1 MNRGVNVVKK
11 KQKSNI
17 WKLPGKVFFVFFL
30 CLCILFG
37 RYCYLALS
45 PTVNGHDIQKFAS
58 NRNTV
63 AKTLTAKRGT
73 IYDSTGN
80 VLAHNVTSYT
90 LIAYLDEKRST
101 KSKINHVK
109 DIDSTAKALALVLE
123 ADEADIKKRL
133 TKGKDEGKYQIELG
147 LAGKNITELKKG
159 EIEALNLPGI
169 DFTETYKRYY
179 PNGDF
184 ASYILGY
191 AKTNEKTDKDGKV
204 VTSIDGELGIEAK
217 FDELLKGTDGYLSY
231 QQDRLGY
238 KIPDTQETRID
249 AIDGSNIYL
258 TLDASIQ
265 RFVETEVKAME
276 EEYKPDWSVIAV
288 MDAKTGDI
296 LGASSSPSFN
306 PNTRDVKSYEN
317 LLVSNAFEPG
327 STMKIYTYMCAIE
340 KGTYKG
346 NDTFKSGSIEVADA
360 TIKDWNNTGWGTI
373 NFDKGFE
380 YSSNVGVTN
389 MINKFIDKND
399 LKTCLNKYGFG
410 KTTGIDLARESAG
423 KIGFKYPVEVAN
435 AAFGQ
440 GINTTV
446 VQHLKALTLI
456 SNNGKMLTPHIVSK
470 IVNPNT
476 GETTYKRKV
485 EQSGR
490 VVSQS
495 TVNTMRDLMFN
506 VVNSEDP
513 LATGKRY
520 KVEGFDVIGKTG
532 TAQIASERGGYLK
545 GDNAYVYSFAG
556 MYPKDDP
563 EVIIYAAIKKP
574 NVGSYHMLATAVTNI
589 MKNIAKYRNMF
600 TEVTS
605 QSNINSLTLNSYVNK
620 KTADIKTDLESLG
633 IKPIIIGGG
642 DKIIN
647 QYPSKGEK
655 VLSYDKVI
663 LITNGD
669 KNKMPD
675 LTGYS
680 RSEAIY
686 VMNALGYDS
695 EIEGYGYVTSQSIK
709 AGDDVGSNKIK
720 ITLSPK
726 YDEVNKE

>member
-1 MNRGVNVVKK
+1 MAQK

-17 WKLPGKVFFVFFL
+17 WKLPWKVFFVFFV
-30 CLCILFG
+30 CIAVLFG

-45 PTVNGHDIQKFAS
+45 PTINGHNIKEFAN

-63 AKTLTAKRGT
+63 AKKLVADRGT
-73 IYDSTGN
+73 IYDSSGE

-101 KSKINHVK
+101 KTRINHVK
-109 DIDSTAKALALVLE
+109 DVDSTADALAKVLD
-123 ADEADIKKRL
+123 ADASDIKKRL
-133 TKGKDEGKYQIELG
+133 NKGKEDGKYQIELG
-147 LAGKNITELKKG
+147 TAGKDLTEIKKS
-159 EIEALNLPGI
+159 EIEGLNLPGI
-169 DFTETYKRYY
+169 DFTENYKRYY

-191 AKTNEKTDKDGKV
+191 AKSNEKKDKDGKL
-204 VTSIDGELGIEAK
+204 VTTIDGELGIEAK
-217 FDELLKGTDGYLSY
+217 FNDLLKGTDGYLQY

-238 KIPDTQETRID
+238 KIPDTKETRIE

-258 TLDASIQ
+258 TIDSSIQ

-276 EEYKPDWSVIAV
+276 EEYKPEFTILTV

-296 LGASSSPSFN
+296 LASASTPSFN
-306 PNTRDVKSYEN
+306 PNKRDIKSYEN

-346 NDTFKSGSIEVADA
+346 TDTFRSGSIDIADA
-360 TIKDWNNTGWGTI
+360 TIKDWNNHGWGTI
-373 NFDKGFE
+373 NYDKGFE
-380 YSSNVGVTN
+380 YSSNVGVSS

-399 LKTCLNKYGFG
+399 LKTCFNKYGFG
-410 KTTGIDLARESAG
+410 KTTGVDLSREVSG

-446 VQHLKALTLI
+446 IQHLKALTLI
-456 SNNGKMLTPHIVSK
+456 ANNGKELTPHIVSK

-476 GETTYKRKV
+476 NETTYKRKV
-485 EQSGR
+485 EESER
-490 VVSQS
+490 LVSQS
-495 TVNTMRDLMFN
+495 TINKIKDLMYN
-506 VVNSEDP
+506 VVNSDDP
-513 LATGKRY
+513 QATGKRY

-556 MYPKDDP
+556 MFPKDEP
-563 EVIIYAAIKKP
+563 EIIIYAAIKKP
-574 NVGSYHMLATAVTNI
+574 NVGTYHMLSDAVTSL
-589 MKNIAKYRNMF
+589 MKNIAKYKNMF

-605 QSNINSLTLNSYVNK
+605 NSTMSSLVLDSYTNK
-620 KTADIKTDLESLG
+620 KTSDIKSDLESKQ
-633 IKPIIIGGG
+633 IKTVVIGNG
-642 DKIIN
+642 DKIIS

-655 VLSYDKVI
+655 VISYDKVF

-675 LTGYS
+675 LKGYS
-680 RSEAIY
+680 RSEVIY
-686 VMNALGYDS
+686 LMNTLGYKYELS
-695 EIEGYGYVTSQSIK
+695 GYGYVTDQSIK
-709 AGDDVGSNKIK
+709 AGDMVNGTVK
-720 ITLSPK
+720 ITLSEK
-726 YDEVNKE
+726 YEDVKKEN

>member
-1 MNRGVNVVKK
+1 MNRGVNVAQK

-17 WKLPGKVFFVFFL
+17 WKLPWKVFFVFFVGL
-30 CLCILFG
+30 MVLFG

-45 PTVNGHDIQKFAS
+45 PTINGHNIKEFAN

-63 AKTLTAKRGT
+63 AKKLVADRGT
-73 IYDSTGN
+73 IYDSSGD

-101 KSKINHVK
+101 KRKINHVK
-109 DIDSTAKALALVLE
+109 DIDSTAEALAKVLD
-123 ADEADIKKRL
+123 ADASDIKKRL
-133 TKGKDEGKYQIELG
+133 KKGKEDGRYQIELG
-147 LAGKNITELKKG
+147 TAGRDLTEIKKS
-159 EIEALNLPGI
+159 EIEGLNLPGI
-169 DFTETYKRYY
+169 DFTENYKRYY

-191 AKTNEKTDKDGKV
+191 AKSNEKKDKDGKV
-204 VTSIDGELGIEAK
+204 VTTIDGELGIEAK
-217 FDELLKGTDGYLSY
+217 FNDLLKGTDGYLQY

-238 KIPDTQETRID
+238 KIPDTKETRIE

-258 TLDASIQ
+258 TIDSSIQ

-276 EEYKPDWSVIAV
+276 EEYKPEFTVLTV

-296 LGASSSPSFN
+296 LASASTPSFN
-306 PNTRDVKSYEN
+306 PNKRNITSYEN

-346 NDTFKSGSIEVADA
+346 TDTFRSGSIDIADA
-360 TIKDWNNTGWGTI
+360 TIKDWNNQGWGTI
-373 NFDKGFE
+373 NYDKGFE
-380 YSSNVGVTN
+380 YSSNVGVSS

-399 LKTCLNKYGFG
+399 LKTCFNKYGFG
-410 KTTGIDLARESAG
+410 KTTGVDLSREVSG

-446 VQHLKALTLI
+446 IQHLKALTLI
-456 SNNGKMLTPHIVSK
+456 ANNGKALTPHIVSK

-476 GETTYKRKV
+476 NETTYKRKV
-485 EQSGR
+485 EQSER
-490 VVSQS
+490 LVSQS
-495 TVNTMRDLMFN
+495 TINQIKDLMYN
-506 VVNSEDP
+506 VVNSDDP
-513 LATGKRY
+513 QATGKRY
-520 KVEGFDVIGKTG
+520 KVDGFDVIGKTG

-545 GDNAYVYSFAG
+545 GDNAYIYSFAG
-556 MYPKDDP
+556 MFPKDKP
-563 EVIIYAAIKKP
+563 EIIIYAAIKKP
-574 NVGSYHMLATAVTNI
+574 NVGTYHMLSNAVTSL
-589 MKNIAKYRNMF
+589 MKNIAKYKNMF

-605 QSNINSLTLNSYVNK
+605 NSTMSSLVLDSYINK
-620 KTADIKTDLESLG
+620 KTSDIKSDLESKQ
-633 IKPIIIGGG
+633 IKTVIIGNG
-642 DKIIN
+642 DKIIS

-655 VLSYDKVI
+655 VISYDKVF

-675 LTGYS
+675 LKGYS
-680 RSEAIY
+680 RSEVIY
-686 VMNALGYDS
+686 LMNTLGYKYELS
-695 EIEGYGYVTSQSIK
+695 GYGYVTEQSVK
-709 AGDDVGSNKIK
+709 AGDMVNGTIK
-720 ITLSPK
+720 ITLSEK
-726 YDEVNKE
+726 YDDVKKDN